1 MFFRKL
7 LLFFYHKIKNRKV
20 LKISL
25 SSYVSHRSSFE
36 GMNLIGGNSSFYGNM
51 GLGSYIYGNTNLNAD
66 IGRFTSIGPN
76 VRCINA
82 THPFKA
88 PFVTTSP
95 HFFSLDK
102 SKTPNGETFAK
113 RQLFKEFR
121 FYDENRMIDVN
132 IGNDCWIGSDVTFI
146 GGVNIGDG
154 AVVLAKAVVTKDVP
168 PYAIV
173 GGIPAKVIDYRY
185 DEDTISFLQKIKWW
199 ENKKEWFYQNW
210 ELLSD
215 INKIKEYYKD

>member
-1 MFFRKL
+1 
-7 LLFFYHKIKNRKV
+7 
-20 LKISL
+20 
-25 SSYVSHRSSFE
+25 
-36 GMNLIGGNSSFYGNM
+36 
-51 GLGSYIYGNTNLNAD
+51 
-66 IGRFTSIGPN
+66 
-76 VRCINA
+76 
-82 THPFKA
+82 
-88 PFVTTSP
+88 
-95 HFFSLDK
+95 LDK

-121 FYDENRMIDVN
+121 FYDEKRMIDVN

-146 GGVNIGDG
+146 GGVNVGDG

-185 DEDTISFLQKIKWW
+185 DEETISFLLKIKWW

-215 INKIKEYYKD
+215 INKIKEYYRD